1 MSFKVRVLEI
11 GEIVVFFLYVCN
23 WVLFFSSKGK
33 KWDSGKK
40 IIILTIKLF
49 CGEENYSGIECCG
62 NQNIYIIII

>member
-11 GEIVVFFLYVCN
+11 GEIVVVFFLYVCN
-23 WVLFFSSKGK
+23 SVLFFSSKGK

-49 CGEENYSGIECCG
+49 CGEENYSGI
-62 NQNIYIIII
+62 

>member
-1 MSFKVRVLEI
+1 MFVI
-11 GEIVVFFLYVCN
+11 GFC
-23 WVLFFSSKGK
+23 FFSSKGK

>member
-33 KWDSGKK
+33 NWDSGKK

>member
-1 MSFKVRVLEI
+1 MFVI
-11 GEIVVFFLYVCN
+11 GFLFFFLQ
-23 WVLFFSSKGK
+23 KGK

-49 CGEENYSGIECCG
+49 VERIIQEFECG